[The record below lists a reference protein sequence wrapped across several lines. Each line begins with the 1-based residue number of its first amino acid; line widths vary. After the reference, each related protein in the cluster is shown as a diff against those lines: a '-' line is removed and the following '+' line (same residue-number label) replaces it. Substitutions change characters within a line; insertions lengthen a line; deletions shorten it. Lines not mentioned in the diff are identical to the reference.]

1 MTVKMRA
8 MANRTDLMRAILFG
22 APPVTLAIFKLANCC
37 FCCSRADL
45 SSVLDCDRRSD
56 VFTWDPVVEIQ
67 KENCCVSTKELFLR
81 DEGNFEHKRGKRDTR
96 PPQSQSLNEYHLN
109 HHPFIH
115 QHPPWKLRIV
125 VYPRRERQFLSFFLP
140 LFGAANPKCSCER
153 KMRARG
159 FTTDAS
165 FCIHRAGEIRTTRD
179 AIESTNTDETT
190 LLKERHQLTCHIS
203 LL

>member
-67 KENCCVSTKELFLR
+67 KGENCGGVQR
-81 DEGNFEHKRGKRDTR
+81 
-96 PPQSQSLNEYHLN
+96 
-109 HHPFIH
+109 
-115 QHPPWKLRIV
+115 
-125 VYPRRERQFLSFFLP
+125 SFF
-140 LFGAANPKCSCER
+140 
-153 KMRARG
+153 
-159 FTTDAS
+159 
-165 FCIHRAGEIRTTRD
+165 TTRRRKRKFRTQTGQKRYPTA
-179 AIESTNTDETT
+179 AIAIVTRVSSKPSSIYPSTPAVKASHRR
-190 LLKERHQLTCHIS
+190 LSSAVSAIS
-203 LL
+203 FFFSPSFWGR

>member
-67 KENCCVSTKELFLR
+67 KGENCGVSTKELFYYATKEKEISNTNGAKEIPDR
-81 DEGNFEHKRGKRDTR
+81 
-96 PPQSQSLNEYHLN
+96 LNRNRYTS
-109 HHPFIH
+109 I
-115 QHPPWKLRIV
+115 I
-125 VYPRRERQFLSFFLP
+125 
-140 LFGAANPKCSCER
+140 
-153 KMRARG
+153 
-159 FTTDAS
+159 
-165 FCIHRAGEIRTTRD
+165 
-179 AIESTNTDETT
+179 
-190 LLKERHQLTCHIS
+190 
-203 LL
+203 

>member
-67 KENCCVSTKELFLR
+67 KGENCCVSTKELFLR
-81 DEGNFEHKRGKRDTR
+81 DEGKRKFRFRTQTGQKRYPTAAIAIVKR
-96 PPQSQSLNEYHLN
+96 VSSKPPS
-109 HHPFIH
+109 
-115 QHPPWKLRIV
+115 
-125 VYPRRERQFLSFFLP
+125 VYPSTPAVKASHRRLSSAISFFFSP
-140 LFGAANPKCSCER
+140 
-153 KMRARG
+153 
-159 FTTDAS
+159 S
-165 FCIHRAGEIRTTRD
+165 FWGR
-179 AIESTNTDETT
+179 
-190 LLKERHQLTCHIS
+190 
-203 LL
+203 